1 MIHLLK
7 NIEGWAQNG
16 PMGNDLMQYS
26 TMSTG
31 PGGGAG
37 AGRRAAGIAASNR
50 RQPSFSS
57 NFLLPDNV
65 FSQFKPFFKMQPEG
79 ENILSPEE
87 FEEKYFSGSIN
98 PFGKETDDGQRR
110 TRYYFDY
117 DFDSPLIEGKTR
129 HGGSGGSALGA
140 DRYKE
145 GYMFYDK
152 ADAYRAYKDTMQKQY
167 ETGTGQFEGA
177 GAYANISPGD
187 LLNRRTLLDAFT
199 EAKGGETRP
208 EDVVPEIKAADLRG
222 LHSGYYT
229 PQVEKAK
236 TPLIDR
242 LLANIEST
250 QGLGSGF
257 AGYGAREEAESSLL
271 SGFQDDVQRVYD
283 EIVGAG
289 QMQSLENLVSL
300 IDMYDVATDD
310 LES

>member
-7 NIEGWAQNG
+7 NIEGWVQNG
-16 PMGNDLMQYS
+16 SMGNDLMQ
-26 TMSTG
+26 
-31 PGGGAG
+31 
-37 AGRRAAGIAASNR
+37 
-50 RQPSFSS
+50 SS
-57 NFLLPDNV
+57 NFLLPDSV
-65 FSQFKPFFKMQPEG
+65 FSQFKTHFRKQPKG
-79 ENILSPEE
+79 ENILSQAE
-87 FEEKYFSGSIN
+87 FEEQFFTGEVD
-98 PFGKETDDGQRR
+98 PMGGR

-117 DFDSPLIEGKTR
+117 DFNSPIVEGKTR
-129 HGGSGGSALGA
+129 HGRMGSGGSALFA
-140 DRYKE
+140 NRYKP

-152 ADAYRAYKDTMQKQY
+152 EDAYRAYEDTMQSEY
-167 ETGTGQFEGA
+167 DTGTGQFEGEE
-177 GAYANISPGD
+177 AYADIGPGD

-208 EDVVPEIKAADLRG
+208 EDIVPEIKAADLRG

-271 SGFQDDVQRVYD
+271 SGYQDDVQRVYD
-283 EIVGAG
+283 EIVGGG